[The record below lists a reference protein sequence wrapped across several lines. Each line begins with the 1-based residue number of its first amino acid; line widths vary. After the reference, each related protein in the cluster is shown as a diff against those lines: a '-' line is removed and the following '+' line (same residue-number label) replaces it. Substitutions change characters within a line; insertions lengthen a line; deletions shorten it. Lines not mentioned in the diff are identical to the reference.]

1 VSGLA
6 PVPVLES
13 VEVHLR
19 EVIDLPPVWPSA
31 QVRTSWPFTADV
43 TDPEVGAPGTVVTVT
58 AAEVAE
64 TGDIP
69 AAFVALTVNVGVAP
83 EANPVTTIGED
94 DPVTAVPELGVTVK
108 DVAAGER
115 AGKENATE
123 TAPSTYDLL
132 VPTSVPTTFIGA
144 SGSRKSLDAA
154 DLPPIFLFTAIYFLL
169 FILNVYAVKSP

>member
-1 VSGLA
+1 MPSDDI
-6 PVPVLES
+6 
-13 VEVHLR
+13 HLR
-19 EVIDLPPVWPSA
+19 EVIGFPPVCGSD
-31 QVRTSWPFTADV
+31 QDRTSCPLTVDV
-43 TDPEVGAPGTVVTVT
+43 AEAEVGNPGTVVTVT

-123 TAPSTYDLL
+123 TAPSTYDLFN
-132 VPTSVPTTFIGA
+132 PTSVPTTFIGA
-144 SGSRKSLDAA
+144 SGSKKSFDAA